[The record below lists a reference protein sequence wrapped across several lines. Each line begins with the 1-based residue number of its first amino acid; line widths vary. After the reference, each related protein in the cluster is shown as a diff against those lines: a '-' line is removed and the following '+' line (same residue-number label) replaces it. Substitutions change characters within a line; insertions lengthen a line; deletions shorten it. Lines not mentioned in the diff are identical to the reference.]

1 MKRRLKA
8 KTKSHR
14 VPGATGSDA
23 TGVRSVAETVTTW
36 RTRRVPLRKASDQQV
51 GRKIGTKEPTPMIDK
66 GVATREPKGHLAA
79 FQRILVP
86 IDFSM
91 HSTRALKFAA
101 ALAERHASSVMLVH
115 VVGAIHDLRDFGYA
129 KERLSALAQNFLP
142 ANLEWEPVVRSGN
155 GTDQILKEAE
165 EMKADLIVM
174 STRGLSATPPSK
186 IGNIAKRIVRHS
198 PCPVLILPGRK
209 ETKANPATKKTL

>member
-1 MKRRLKA
+1 MKKRLKS
-8 KTKSHR
+8 KTPSQR
-14 VPGATGSDA
+14 ASGAARTDA
-23 TGVRSVAETVTTW
+23 SGVRPAAEMIATW
-36 RTRRVPLRKASDQQV
+36 RTRRVPLRQIREKQG
-51 GRKIGTKEPTPMIDK
+51 GRNIATKESSPTV
-66 GVATREPKGHLAA
+66 GNRVATGAPKGHPAA

-101 ALAERHASSVMLVH
+101 ALAERNASSVTLVH
-115 VVGAIHDLRDFGYA
+115 VVGPIHDLRDFGYA
-129 KERLSALAQNFLP
+129 KQRLSALAKRFLQ
-142 ANLEWEPVVRSGN
+142 ADLEWQPVVRSGN
-155 GTDQILKEAE
+155 GPDQILKEAE
-165 EMKADLIVM
+165 EMKANVIVM

-209 ETKANPATKKTL
+209 EIKAKP